1 MSETTPKVY
10 QAINRV
16 QAALAKEGITKSRK
30 NEQQGYKFRGID
42 EIYNSLSSLLAENH
56 ICILPRIIEH
66 NQVERQSQR
75 GGALFYSFVKCEFD
89 IVSSEDGSKHTVQ
102 TYGEAMDSADKSLN
116 KSMSAAYKYMALMT
130 FAIPTEGDNDA
141 DATTHEVAPTQR
153 QAPTKAPPKKSTETP
168 KPSPKPADNPKP
180 AKIPEVT
187 DSASAYEFIK
197 QALYQWWQC
206 QSRDEANAVAKFI
219 CGHTY
224 EALSKDGNL
233 CRDNYQKFQAAHDA
247 NDTELKS
254 KALAASTP
262 V

>member
-153 QAPTKAPPKKSTETP
+153 PAPAKAPPKKPAEPP
-168 KPSPKPADNPKP
+168 KPSFV
-180 AKIPEVT
+180 PEYEPVSKFFH
-187 DSASAYEFIK
+187 DAGCKSA
-197 QALYQWWQC
+197 
-206 QSRDEANAVAKFI
+206 DEAAMLAKF
-219 CGHTY
+219 CCHTADLAKAQKDAKHAK
-224 EALSKDGNL
+224 EIMADVELALVEHKTP
-233 CRDNYQKFQAAHDA
+233 AAILA
-247 NDTELKS
+247 AA